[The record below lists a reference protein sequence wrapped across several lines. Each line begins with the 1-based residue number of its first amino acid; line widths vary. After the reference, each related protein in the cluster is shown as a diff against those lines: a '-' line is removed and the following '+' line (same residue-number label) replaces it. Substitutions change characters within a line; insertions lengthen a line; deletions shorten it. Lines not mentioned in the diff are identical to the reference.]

1 MKLKNNGIRTKE
13 WRKKG
18 KKVNKLLNN
27 VTKSILTDLNNE

>member
-27 VTKSILTDLNNE
+27 VTKINFN